1 MGILVEGKW
10 DNDATPR
17 TVQGAFQRP
26 DSVFRNWVTAD
37 GSAGPSGT
45 GGFKAE
51 KGRYHLYV
59 THNCPW
65 AYRTVLFRKL
75 KGLEDVISIAI
86 AGSDRKDEGWTFTPE
101 PGTVADEVNGV
112 FRLHE
117 VYTKANPRY
126 TGSVSV
132 PVLWDKERKTIVNN
146 ESSEIIRMF
155 NSSFRDVV
163 PETADYYPEAL
174 RKQIDEI
181 NAVVYPNVNNGVY
194 RCGFAATQEAYEEAY
209 DRLFATLDDL
219 DVRLGR
225 QRYLAGDRI
234 TEADWRLF
242 STLLRFDLVYYL
254 NFKCNK
260 KHIYEY
266 ANLWNFTLELYQ
278 HPGVAEETNLYHIKR
293 GYFHL
298 MPHINPSAI
307 VPKGPEIDF
316 TQPHDRNRFK
326 KAA

>member
-1 MGILVEGKW
+1 
-10 DNDATPR
+10 
-17 TVQGAFQRP
+17 
-26 DSVFRNWVTAD
+26 
-37 GSAGPSGT
+37 
-45 GGFKAE
+45 
-51 KGRYHLYV
+51 
-59 THNCPW
+59 
-65 AYRTVLFRKL
+65 
-75 KGLEDVISIAI
+75 
-86 AGSDRKDEGWTFTPE
+86 
-101 PGTVADEVNGV
+101 
-112 FRLHE
+112 
-117 VYTKANPRY
+117 
-126 TGSVSV
+126 
-132 PVLWDKERKTIVNN
+132 
-146 ESSEIIRMF
+146 
-155 NSSFRDVV
+155 
-163 PETADYYPEAL
+163 L

-219 DVRLGR
+219 DARLGR
-225 QRYLAGDRI
+225 QRYLVGDRI

-242 STLLRFDLVYYL
+242 STLLRFDLVYYV

-316 TQPHDRNRFK
+316 TQPHDRDRFK